1 MELKQCMRNL
11 KKDSQ
16 KSVSKVSGD
25 NEMPELKKNLEIRMG
40 ASFELQ
46 KTEDLTLAI
55 VPQTFDLVDD
65 FK

>member
-1 MELKQCMRNL
+1 MRNL

-16 KSVSKVSGD
+16 ISVSKVSGD

-46 KTEDLTLAI
+46 KREDLTLAI

>member
-16 KSVSKVSGD
+16 ISVSKVSGD

-46 KTEDLTLAI
+46 KREDLTLAI